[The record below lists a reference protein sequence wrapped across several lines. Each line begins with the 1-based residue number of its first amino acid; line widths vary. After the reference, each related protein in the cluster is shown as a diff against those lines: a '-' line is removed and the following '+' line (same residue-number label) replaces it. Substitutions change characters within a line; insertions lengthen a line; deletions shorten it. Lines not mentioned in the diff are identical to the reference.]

1 MTTVHIDIP
10 DQQAAALKICAQA
23 LGLTVEQWLV
33 QLVEQ
38 AAPITEPSLLIGQE
52 PVGEP
57 KHPIWDVIAERMKM
71 LPAEVFER
79 LPEDGASQHDHYIYG
94 LPKRDQ

>member
-1 MTTVHIDIP
+1 MARHQHEEP
-10 DQQAAALKICAQA
+10 LAARDNRACSPL
-23 LGLTVEQWLV
+23 LTVEQSLV

-38 AAPITEPSLLIGQE
+38 AAPVAESSPPIGQE
-52 PVGEP
+52 PVNNP
-57 KHPIWDVIAERMKM
+57 KRPIWDVIAGRMKM
-71 LPAEVFER
+71 LPPEVFER

>member
-1 MTTVHIDIP
+1 MMTVQIDIP
-10 DQQAAALKICAQA
+10 DRQAAALKAYAQA
-23 LGLTVEQWLV
+23 RGLTVEQWLV

-38 AAPITEPSLLIGQE
+38 AAPIAEPSPLIGQQ
-52 PVGEP
+52 PASGP
-57 KHPIWDVIAERMKM
+57 KRPIWDVIAERMKT
-71 LPAEVFER
+71 LPSEVFER